1 MANHSAIQL
10 LAAALIAGLMC
21 AGPVDGY
28 AFGPLS
34 PNNQSAQNNL
44 LEIRVVDDYTA
55 RPIPSAQV
63 TLWGDGVEIGTAQTD
78 GQGIANFALP
88 TGLDESPDLPR
99 ALSLSPNYPNPFLD
113 ETRVD
118 MAVPE
123 EQVIT
128 ATVFNILGQRVV
140 TQQLPVQAGYHTL
153 TMSLGHLAT
162 GVYFLRVDGRT
173 SQTVSLFRIGGGV
186 QRSGPAFSVAP
197 GPAPAS
203 DPDGTPGPIPVR
215 LRQESGA
222 SAGSAASAGS
232 VASPG
237 SVASSGSV
245 ASPGST
251 ASPGSVASLGTTST
265 PYTIR
270 VEKDRYDIHEGS
282 LAIPPSR
289 RVSVPLSRNNL
300 VEFVVIDGQG
310 APAPRQLEITSGEF
324 QRSITTPHTL
334 TLKSGV
340 YSATGDIGDG
350 IALAHSVEVP
360 SVDTTI
366 VLRFEEA
373 GVLLPG
379 EPLARA
385 SEAAYDLDI
394 RIAYPAGAVAEDPDL
409 LYGGQV
415 LRTEIELILEPDA
428 TVAQMNELLDT
439 YDSQIVS
446 MLPDNIVFVI
456 RVPDPGSIEA
466 LNDLVADLRAEPIVW
481 LASKSVIVEEQEP
494 VYDAVMGQVTDAGK
508 STDINASGKGASRF
522 EAYTG
527 SADFQPGG
535 IQQIPGHTTAMS
547 RIDHHLAARAH
558 AAWNLRSAIVDMD
571 QRPYI
576 VIADYFGDGVPGAG
590 YNASFHNADFA
601 NSTAF
606 HHGYHVLGIING
618 MYDRVEALEA
628 GSNDVAGMFPERL
641 FVRAVDIADPL
652 LNTWPRRMNAII
664 SRINT
669 ILEED
674 RQARIVVNTSL
685 NSRNLAS
692 QNDVAISWITRVRRD
707 SVHTRNTGLETRFIH
722 LTSTGNNRIV
732 DGNIVS
738 WPAQDNSMFNH
749 AALLDLTLDN
759 RTVPRLT
766 NTIVIENRVN
776 TPHADT
782 EQLRRRPMPGCASN
796 RSIMG
801 GTLSAMG
808 SSVWS
813 FGDCLVPAATGCQ
826 TYRSDPHA
834 SFLSGT
840 SMATPQAAGLA
851 AYLWGVN
858 PNLSVSNVMDIM
870 FNTAVADTSRT
881 TPGFNCHEER
891 PQQVIDAYAA
901 VLAAGAGN
909 ARLALLDVNGDG
921 AFDHHDLEII
931 IDSLQ
936 QRNGALDYSRF
947 DLNGDGFTGGEGT
960 DRFDLDMN
968 GQHTVIWES
977 LEGEY
982 VSFDE
987 RYLTDMDVLCYN
999 AYSDLYEGD
1008 QTERL
1013 ELLFGLCKE
1022 PDTDIVVDIDGNV
1035 YPIVEIGE
1043 QWWMAQNLRVT
1054 HYRNGD
1060 PIPNVTDTDE
1070 WVELSTGAWAY
1081 YDNEPGNNIPYGKLY
1096 NWYAVSDSR
1105 GLCPVGW
1112 HPTSRDPGSP
1122 YSWSR
1127 LSVELGGIEVAGEK
1141 MKSTYGWIDDGNGTN
1156 ESGYNGLPGG
1166 ARLGDGTFSRMGH
1179 VGYWWTGTDGF
1190 GARPQDA
1197 WFYYLSSGSSEILH
1211 NRGVKTAG
1219 LSVRCVR
1226 Q

>member
-21 AGPVDGY
+21 AGPVNGY
-28 AFGPLS
+28 EFGPLS

-63 TLWGDGVEIGTAQTD
+63 TLWGDGAEIGTAQTD
-78 GQGIANFALP
+78 GQGIATFALP
-88 TGLDESPDLPR
+88 TGADESPDLPR

-123 EQVIT
+123 EQVLT
-128 ATVFNILGQRVV
+128 ATVFNILGQRVA

-173 SQTVSLFRIGGGV
+173 SQTVSLFRMGGGV

-197 GPAPAS
+197 GPAPAG
-203 DPDGTPGPIPVR
+203 DPAGTPGPIPIRVGHAAT
-215 LRQESGA
+215 STGA
-222 SAGSAASAGS
+222 TGVTSTGTATSTASSLTA
-232 VASPG
+232 ASPG
-237 SVASSGSV
+237 S
-245 ASPGST
+245 
-251 ASPGSVASLGTTST
+251 TST

-270 VEKDRYDIHEGS
+270 VEKDRFDIHEGS
-282 LAIPPSR
+282 LAVPPSR

-300 VEFVVIDGQG
+300 VEFVVTDGQG
-310 APAPRQLEITSGEF
+310 APAPRQLEITAGNF
-324 QRSITTPHTL
+324 QSSITTPHTL

-340 YSATGDIGDG
+340 YSAAGDIGDG
-350 IALAHSVEVP
+350 IALAYKVEIP

-366 VLRFEEA
+366 VLRFDEA

-379 EPLARA
+379 EPQARA

-394 RIAYPAGAVAEDPDL
+394 RIAYPAGAVADDPDL

-415 LRTEIELILEPDA
+415 LRTEIELILDPAA

-439 YDSQIVS
+439 YDAQIVS

-456 RVPDPGSIEA
+456 RVPDPGSVGA
-466 LNDLVADLRAEPIVW
+466 LNDLVADLMAEPIVW

-494 VYDAVMGQVTDAGK
+494 VYDAIMGQVTDAGK
-508 STDINASGKGASRF
+508 GTDINASGKGASRF
-522 EAYTG
+522 EIYPG
-527 SADFQPGG
+527 STDYQPGG

-601 NSTAF
+601 NSTAIS
-606 HHGYHVLGIING
+606 HGYHVLGIING

-641 FVRAVDIADPL
+641 FVRAVDLADPL
-652 LNTWPRRMNAII
+652 MNTWPRRMNAII

-692 QNDVAISWITRVRRD
+692 QNDMAISWITRVRRD
-707 SVHTRNTGLETRFIH
+707 SVHTRHAGLETRFVH
-722 LTSTGNNRIV
+722 LTSAGNNRIV
-732 DGNIVS
+732 DGNIVL
-738 WPAQDNSMFNH
+738 WPAHDNSLFNH

-851 AYLWGVN
+851 AYLWAVN
-858 PNLSVSNVMDIM
+858 PNLTVSNVMDIM
-870 FNTAVADTSRT
+870 FNTSVADTSRT
-881 TPGFNCHEER
+881 TPGFNCHEDT
-891 PQQVIDAYAA
+891 PMPVIDAYAA
-901 VLAAGAGN
+901 VLTAGAGN
-909 ARLALLDVNGDG
+909 ARLALLDVNDDG
-921 AFDHHDLEII
+921 VFDHLDLEII
-931 IDSLQ
+931 IDSL
-936 QRNGALDYSRF
+936 RIREGALDYSRF
-947 DLNGDGFTGGEGT
+947 DLNGDGFTGADST
-960 DRFDLDMN
+960 YRFDLDMN
-968 GQHTVIWES
+968 GQYTVVWGFID
-977 LEGEY
+977 GDP

-987 RYLTDMDVLCYN
+987 RHLTDMDILCYY
-999 AYSDLYEGD
+999 AWSDLYQGD
-1008 QTERL
+1008 PDQRE
-1013 ELLFGLCKE
+1013 ELLFGLCGE
-1022 PDTDIVVDIDGNV
+1022 PETDVVIDIDGNV
-1035 YPIVEIGE
+1035 YPIVQVGT
-1043 QWWMAQNLRVT
+1043 QWWMAENLRVT

-1060 PIPNVTDTDE
+1060 PIPNVTDADE
-1070 WVELSTGAWAY
+1070 WVEFSTGAWAY

-1096 NWYAVSDSR
+1096 NWYAVADSR
-1105 GLCPVGW
+1105 GLCPAGW
-1112 HPTSRDPGSP
+1112 HPASRDPGSP

-1190 GARPQDA
+1190 GARPHEA
-1197 WFYYLSSGSSEILH
+1197 WFYYLSSGSSELLH
-1211 NRGVKTAG
+1211 HFGVKTAG
-1219 LSVRCVR
+1219 QSVRCVR